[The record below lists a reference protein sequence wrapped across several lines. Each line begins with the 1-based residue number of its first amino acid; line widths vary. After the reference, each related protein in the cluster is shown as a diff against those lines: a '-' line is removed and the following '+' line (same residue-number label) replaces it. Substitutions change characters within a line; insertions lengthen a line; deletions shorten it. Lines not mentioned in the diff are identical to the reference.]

1 MTRLPSKVFLLP
13 HFTGGSKILK
23 KLLLLQG
30 KLRIQTQ
37 SLSLCVS
44 GGIRTVTDSRA
55 QGGSLWPVG
64 RGPHWPRHSRP
75 ATARS
80 SSGKAA
86 FPLLSP
92 TFLPPG
98 PASPPRSQHPHGPPC
113 VLPLVVDLPASLKA
127 MVPRGGG
134 HRSAAAAS
142 PGAPSPGRTHAP
154 VPWCPCEQRRPEQ
167 EVGSREGPSSA
178 RDLPDRNSVS
188 RGCHK
193 TSLRVLWK

>member
-1 MTRLPSKVFLLP
+1 MTVPVCEWWYPYRYR
-13 HFTGGSKILK
+13 
-23 KLLLLQG
+23 LQG
-30 KLRIQTQ
+30 AGWVAVASRQRPPLATPQQTCHCQ
-37 SLSLCVS
+37 EV
-44 GGIRTVTDSRA
+44 
-55 QGGSLWPVG
+55 QVG
-64 RGPHWPRHSRP
+64 RPLSHFLVPPSCPLGQPPLP
-75 ATARS
+75 A
-80 SSGKAA
+80 
-86 FPLLSP
+86 P
-92 TFLPPG
+92 
-98 PASPPRSQHPHGPPC
+98 QHPHGPPC
-113 VLPLVVDLPASLKA
+113 VLPLVVDLSASLKA

-188 RGCHK
+188 CGCHK